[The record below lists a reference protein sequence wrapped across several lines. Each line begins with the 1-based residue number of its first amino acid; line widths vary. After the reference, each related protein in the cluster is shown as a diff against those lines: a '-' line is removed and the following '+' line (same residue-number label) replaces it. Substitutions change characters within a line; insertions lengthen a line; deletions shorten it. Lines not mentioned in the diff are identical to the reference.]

1 MPTADDELEGTGLP
15 PAQYLSAEHVVG
27 EMAAHG
33 ERRLRT
39 MSIGQTVVLAMTGGA
54 FITVGALFSILLAS
68 GIETAGV
75 ERLVEGL
82 GFSAGFFFVILSGA
96 VLFTE
101 ANVVLPATAL
111 RARGSSHAGAVV
123 RFWAL
128 AWMGNLAGAFVV
140 GWAVHLAQH
149 YSPAVSDLLD
159 EVVARKMSYRGIGGI
174 GAWWQVL
181 LSGVL
186 ANWLVGM
193 AAFFAVMGRSIIG
206 KYVPVFLAVTLF
218 VSANFQH
225 SPANMGF
232 FSLVMPTGRG
242 PGWGSALG
250 WNIVPAGIGNML
262 GGAFL
267 VALPFWYALQP
278 VHRRR

>member
-1 MPTADDELEGTGLP
+1 MSV
-15 PAQYLSAEHVVG
+15 AQ
-27 EMAAHG
+27 
-33 ERRLRT
+33 
-39 MSIGQTVVLAMTGGA
+39 IVVLAMMGGA
-54 FITVGALFSILLAS
+54 FVTVGALFSVLLAS
-68 GIETAGV
+68 GVETPGA
-75 ERLVEGL
+75 ERLIEGL

-101 ANVVLPATAL
+101 ANVVLPATVL
-111 RARGSSHAGAVV
+111 RCRAASPIGAVA

-128 AWMGNLAGAFVV
+128 AWLGNLAGAFVV

-149 YSPAVSDLLD
+149 YSPAVNDLLD
-159 EVVARKMSYRGIGGI
+159 EVVARKMSYRAIGGV
-174 GAWWQVL
+174 GAWWQVV

-218 VSANFQH
+218 VAANFQH

-242 PGWGSALG
+242 PGWWPALG
-250 WNIVPAGIGNML
+250 WSIVPAGIGNMV

-267 VALPFWYALQP
+267 VALPFWFALRP
-278 VHRRR
+278 AHRHALSDAS